1 MYKKKLKNSFSFI
14 SFFLF
19 VIVWKELKKCI
30 IFVLKYEMSNY
41 DILKNLSVKLKFK
54 IKILF
59 CFKMS
64 MMIWIV
70 GMVNR

>member
-1 MYKKKLKNSFSFI
+1 MYKEKKSFSFI
-14 SFFLF
+14 FFFLF
-19 VIVWKELKKCI
+19 VLVWRELKKCI
-30 IFVLKYEMSNY
+30 IFVLKYEMCNY
-41 DILKNLSVKLKFK
+41 DILKNLSMKLKFK

-64 MMIWIV
+64 MRNWIV